1 MKINELLVES
11 QIDEISL
18 GGIASG
24 IGRGLGTVRNAF
36 SAGADGYADKRQEY
50 LDQRAAQLAARAGKA
65 PAGQDATAPTPALAG
80 QNDPATT
87 PAPAGQTPAPT
98 TQTTGQ
104 TTPADDPAYK
114 QALAAV
120 DKLDPAS
127 KKQLAGDLQ
136 KSLASGGADATKTP
150 DADKTP
156 APTEPAPN
164 AEKPADTPTELPAG
178 GKGTGQ
184 NFDTQTGKPIS
195 QYGQQQSTSTTP
207 APTTPPTT
215 GGKMTPAQQAAL
227 KAKLQGQRQAGKTTA
242 TQTGSGFKNYVGGS
256 QEKMAG
262 VDASGAPVFKKLQRE
277 SVGFSNFLGMTI

>member
-50 LDQRAAQLAARAGKA
+50 LDQRAAQLAARAGK
-65 PAGQDATAPTPALAG
+65 
-80 QNDPATT
+80 T
-87 PAPAGQTPAPT
+87 PAPAAQDPAATAQTTTQTPANN
-98 TQTTGQ
+98 TQATSQ
-104 TTPADDPAYK
+104 TAPAPADDSAYK

-120 DKLDPAS
+120 DKLDPAG

-136 KSLASGGADATKTP
+136 KSMASGGAEEPAANTTP
-150 DADKTP
+150 AADETPAAVDPGQDHGLGKQSDGKFIKPGQKFDTETGKALAPASTTPEPTAP
-156 APTEPAPN
+156 APTA
-164 AEKPADTPTELPAG
+164 
-178 GKGTGQ
+178 
-184 NFDTQTGKPIS
+184 
-195 QYGQQQSTSTTP
+195 P
-207 APTTPPTT
+207 APTAPAPTT

-242 TQTGSGFKNYVGGS
+242 TQTGSGFKDYVGGS
-256 QEKMAG
+256 QTKLTGA
-262 VDASGAPVFKKLQRE
+262 DAQGNPVFKKLQRE
-277 SVGFSNFLGMTI
+277 SVAFSKFLGVHI